1 MSSDFSPEAKEIMA
15 FADEVG
21 ANTVYDT
28 LNSDIKYYYPSG
40 CKNLDIVLGGG
51 GNHTGGIPSG
61 RFVELFGYESTGK
74 STIALCICKSFV
86 DYWKSKGE
94 KSAVL
99 WIEAESVFDKPRAMY
114 IGCDL
119 KRFLLKEE
127 NTLEG
132 AFATIHDFIDRGES
146 RGLHTMVVCDT
157 VAALHPAAELE
168 KGEFAGGMMA
178 KPRIL
183 KNLLSKIMPKLGK
196 TNTPMI
202 FVNQLYAG
210 GAPYQPSQSPGGGGL
225 KFYASIRAE
234 VSVSNKITK
243 MLPSGDE
250 MGVAIETKLFTRKN
264 KVTLPNQ
271 ICYLYIDGEKGLQ
284 PLETAILFCEK
295 AKLVSAKGSWKTLII
310 KKKKEDGTLEDV
322 ELKYQNK
329 EQLKKAAKNADIDL
343 LEYLD
348 YLTTKYYSEVSI
360 FLKANLIDDLWAYE
374 EKLFGKRETVL
385 TDEEREV
392 SQMIYQREV
401 IDNPENL

>member
-1 MSSDFSPEAKEIMA
+1 MSDEFSPEAKEIMA

-40 CKNLDIVLGGG
+40 CKSLDIVFGGG
-51 GNHTGGIPSG
+51 GNHTGGVPSG
-61 RFVELFGYESTGK
+61 RFIELFGYESTGK
-74 STIALCICKSFV
+74 STIALCICKSFI
-86 DYWKSKGE
+86 DHWKSKGE
-94 KSAVL
+94 KAAVL

-132 AFATIHDFIDRGES
+132 AFTTIHEFIDRGVT

-157 VAALHPAAELE
+157 VAALHPEAELT

-196 TNTPMI
+196 TDTPMI

-210 GAPYQPSQSPGGGGL
+210 GAPYQPSQSPGGSGL

-234 VSVSNKITK
+234 VSVHKKITK

-271 ICYLYIDGEKGLQ
+271 ICHLYIDGEKGLQ
-284 PLETAILFCEK
+284 PLETAILSCENSK
-295 AKLVSAKGSWKTLII
+295 MVTAKGSWKILTVRRP
-310 KKKKEDGTLEDV
+310 KEDGTLEEI
-322 ELKYQNK
+322 ELKYQNNK
-329 EQLKKAAKNADIDL
+329 QLKEKAEAENINL

-374 EKLFGKRETVL
+374 EKLFGRRETTL
-385 TDEEREV
+385 TDEEKEISR
-392 SQMIYQREV
+392 MIYQREV
-401 IDNPENL
+401 MENPENI